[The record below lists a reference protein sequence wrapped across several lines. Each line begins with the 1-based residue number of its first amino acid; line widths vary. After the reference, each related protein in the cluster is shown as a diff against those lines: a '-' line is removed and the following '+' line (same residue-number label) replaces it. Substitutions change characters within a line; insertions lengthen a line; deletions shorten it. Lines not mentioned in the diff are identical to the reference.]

1 MFLLCSTDHCVDDS
15 RRSSIEELQKTLP
28 RSMVFSSHQISLS
41 NTVGQG
47 KHQDAINSVL
57 ENLVCNILYCVG
69 ESGLVYRA
77 YLSSGGETQVVAVKA
92 GKGRHCYSVRFI
104 TTIVSTV

>member
-1 MFLLCSTDHCVDDS
+1 
-15 RRSSIEELQKTLP
+15 
-28 RSMVFSSHQISLS
+28 MVFSSHQISLS

-47 KHQDAINSVL
+47 KDLVHQVNSTL
-57 ENLVCNILYCVG
+57 ENMVCNILYCVG

-92 GKGRHCYSVRFI
+92 GKGRHCCSVRFI
-104 TTIVSTV
+104 TTIISTL